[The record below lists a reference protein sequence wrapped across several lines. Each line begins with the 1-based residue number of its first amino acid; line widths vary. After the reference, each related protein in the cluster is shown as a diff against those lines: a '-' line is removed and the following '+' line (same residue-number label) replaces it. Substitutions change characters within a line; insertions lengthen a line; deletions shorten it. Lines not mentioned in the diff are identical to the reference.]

1 MGNVPQIEFET
12 ADGGYDSNYGYLV
25 HLSSETQSIV
35 VDAAIPPEILMG
47 GQAQDPIG
55 LMITHTHA
63 DHLAY
68 LGQWLDQYPSLQLYG
83 SEHPLR
89 DDLPNY
95 NGLAHGSIIEVA
107 GLQLEMIATPGH
119 YADSVC
125 WLIAARKAL
134 FTGDTMFVG
143 RTGRTLS
150 PQSSISDLFDSVYSR
165 LFRLPGDT
173 VIYPG
178 HNYGPT
184 PTATLEEL
192 RSNWPFYQCG
202 NLPEFR
208 HVMESFER
216 ARNG

>member
-1 MGNVPQIEFET
+1 MGDVPLIEIDT
-12 ADGGYDSNYGYLV
+12 AEGGYDSNYGYLV
-25 HLSSETQSIV
+25 HLNSESQAIV
-35 VDAAIPPEILMG
+35 VDAAIPPELFLAE
-47 GQAQDPIG
+47 QSLEPIG

-68 LGQWLDQYPSLQLYG
+68 LWQWLDRYPSLQLYG
-83 SEHPLR
+83 YEHPLR

-95 NGLAHGSIIEVA
+95 NGLAHGTVIEVA
-107 GLQLEMIATPGH
+107 GLRLEMIATPGH

-125 WLIAARKAL
+125 WYIAAGNAL
-134 FTGDTMFVG
+134 FTGDTMFVN

-150 PQSSISDLFDSVYSR
+150 PQSSITDLYESVYHR
-165 LFRLPGDT
+165 LFKLPGDT

-184 PTATLEEL
+184 PTATLDEL

-202 NLPEFR
+202 GLSEFR
-208 HVMESFER
+208 DVMETFESS
-216 ARNG
+216 RNG